1 MAYHTTTSFND
12 LVKSNKCFLEKGL
25 SFFHLNTQSLRNKQ
39 DDVGTYLS
47 QLQCSFDFLAFSE
60 TWFSSVTDV
69 TNFSGYSHVSV
80 YREQKRGG
88 GVSLFI
94 RDCFHYD
101 TIDDFTCMC
110 DDFETVA
117 IMCKN
122 IAIVCIYR
130 PPQGTLSIFLNYIE
144 SLMDFVNSRKR
155 HIVIIGDFNIDLNSN
170 NPAEVQLLEIMLQ
183 NGCENVIEQPTRVTS
198 NTSTLIDLCFTDFSK
213 SASCSGVLCSGLSD
227 HLPIFV
233 ALPIATRTQC
243 TNNTIRII
251 NDGGKKTFHSLVEN
265 LNWAN
270 IYKEPDPSVSYD
282 IFMSELQ
289 ICYDAAFPLTTIVR
303 HKKARKEC
311 ITNDLFKR
319 IKHKDKTF
327 LKLMI

>member
-1 MAYHTTTSFND
+1 
-12 LVKSNKCFLEKGL
+12 
-25 SFFHLNTQSLRNKQ
+25 
-39 DDVGTYLS
+39 
-47 QLQCSFDFLAFSE
+47 
-60 TWFSSVTDV
+60 
-69 TNFSGYSHVSV
+69 
-80 YREQKRGG
+80 
-88 GVSLFI
+88 
-94 RDCFHYD
+94 
-101 TIDDFTCMC
+101 
-110 DDFETVA
+110 
-117 IMCKN
+117 
-122 IAIVCIYR
+122 
-130 PPQGTLSIFLNYIE
+130 
-144 SLMDFVNSRKR
+144 
-155 HIVIIGDFNIDLNSN
+155 
-170 NPAEVQLLEIMLQ
+170 MLQ

-251 NDGGKKTFHSLVEN
+251 NDGGKKTFHSLVDN

-270 IYKEPDPSVSYD
+270 VYKEPDPSVSYD

-303 HKKARKEC
+303 HKKARKEW

-319 IKHKDKTF
+319 IKHKDKLFEQF
-327 LKLMI
+327 LRTRDIAKLQEFKRFRNKLSSDLKKAKCRFYQHKFEKCADNPRKTWKQFNELNATHVSGIPFELVINGAKLS